1 MLVRHALALGL
12 VMHRCAMARI
22 LYTIAYELEPGLGAG
37 GYGSGLSIKSGG
49 IKIYPD
55 SLNASILYLTT
66 ALYPNADVLGP
77 GRFLFLHDICTLSPY
92 NRTWLYARLPYHH
105 PRPHIAPHTNRHGSA
120 WSRVAWMASALSYA
134 CRPLCNYRHRLAD
147 SSPCTVAHVALA
159 QPFLPLA
166 PFGGFSGAGERS
178 SFRASGV
185 AGDTNSRA
193 IASSVR
199 SDAVHE
205 SRERSG
211 RK

>member
-77 GRFLFLHDICTLSPY
+77 GRFFI
-92 NRTWLYARLPYHH
+92 
-105 PRPHIAPHTNRHGSA
+105 
-120 WSRVAWMASALSYA
+120 
-134 CRPLCNYRHRLAD
+134 
-147 SSPCTVAHVALA
+147 
-159 QPFLPLA
+159 F
-166 PFGGFSGAGERS
+166 AGYMP
-178 SFRASGV
+178 V
-185 AGDTNSRA
+185 
-193 IASSVR
+193 
-199 SDAVHE
+199 
-205 SRERSG
+205 
-211 RK
+211 